1 MKVSVRKS
9 CYVADG
15 AKYDTRYDALF
26 FSESGARQFATVLTK
41 GGAEF
46 NKPSEVGALSPKD
59 SIIFMSKRIIAD
71 GYTKNERPPKLDSSD
86 EYIEI
91 NV

>member
-9 CYVADG
+9 CYVAAG
-15 AKYDTRYDALF
+15 ADYHRYDALVL
-26 FSESGARQFATVLTK
+26 SG
-41 GGAEF
+41 
-46 NKPSEVGALSPKD
+46 
-59 SIIFMSKRIIAD
+59 
-71 GYTKNERPPKLDSSD
+71 NERKIVTYVAKTPSPEYFEKREMIRHLKPMIGELVLNGFNRSEKLPKLDSSD